1 MRRALAV
8 LVAALLLGTSAM
20 AETKIYS
27 FLYTQP
33 PAVLSDTAHAVSEGE
48 TDVVLTFV
56 GDCTLGG
63 ERAGGKRFANV
74 MEKNGYAYPF
84 ANLQGLFATDDLTMA
99 NLEGVLSNDSADKVK
114 KKFNFIGKPD
124 FAEILTKGNVE
135 CVTLANNHALDYGER
150 GKQDTVAALAEK
162 TIAYCDEQNVTVL
175 VKDGIR
181 IGFTASGLQLNRDTY
196 LKQAQALKALGCA
209 AIVHNMHTGEEYAD
223 TLTSNQLRTA
233 EFLSENGAAL
243 VVGHHPH
250 VAQGLA
256 LYGKTYV
263 AFSLGNCVFGGNS
276 DPDDYD
282 ACVLRATLR
291 FQNGTLASETVVLW
305 PICVSGTRG
314 RNDYQPVLL
323 SGEDAKRVLD
333 KMQKTSAFSLNPM
346 VDGQGAV
353 QPTVNWQ

>member
-8 LVAALLLGTSAM
+8 LVAAVLLGAPAI
-20 AETKIYS
+20 AETKIYT
-27 FLYTQP
+27 FPYTQP
-33 PAVLSDTAHAVSEGE
+33 PAALNDTAHTVAEGE
-48 TDVVLTFV
+48 TDVVLTFA

-63 ERAGGKRFANV
+63 ERAGGKRFAGV

-84 ANLQGLFATDDLTMA
+84 ANLQGLFDSDDLTMV
-99 NLEGVLSNDSADKVK
+99 NLEGVLSDERSDKVR
-114 KKFNFIGKPD
+114 KKFNFIGKPE
-124 FAEILTKGNVE
+124 FAEILTQGNVE

-150 GKQDTVAALAEK
+150 GKRDTVSALTAK
-162 TIAYCDEQNVTVL
+162 AIAYCDEQNVTIL
-175 VKDGIR
+175 EKDGVR

-223 TLTSNQLRTA
+223 TLTPNQQRTA
-233 EFLSENGAAL
+233 EFLSDNGAAL

-250 VAQGLA
+250 VAQGIA

-291 FQNGTLASETVVLW
+291 FRNGTLASETIVLW
-305 PICVSGTRG
+305 PIRVSGTRG

-333 KMQKTSAFSLNPM
+333 KMQKTSAFPLNPM

-353 QPTVNWQ
+353 QPTANWQ